1 MRASSKF
8 PARVAIPVGIPRPC
22 HFDAIRLSRPKEW
35 FRRDRNHAPG
45 ISDSD

>member
-1 MRASSKF
+1 MRTSSKF
-8 PARVAIPVGIPRPC
+8 PPAPPSRSDSAAR